1 MWRYLHQVT
10 NVQHRITLT
19 QLHLSNH
26 KFAIETGRYVRPY
39 KKPDDRICP
48 FCKKDGEDEIHFLTL
63 YPVYQEKK
71 SFYFE
76 YLNKEYRIS
85 INRMAADDVF
95 LLLINP
101 PSKKKLVQK
110 LIA

>member
-10 NVQHRITLT
+10 NLQHRITLT
-19 QLHLSNH
+19 KLHLSNH

-39 KKPDDRICP
+39 KKLDDRICP
-48 FCKKDGEDEIHFLTL
+48 FCRKDGEDEIHFLTL

-71 SFYFE
+71 SILFWI
-76 YLNKEYRIS
+76 LKEYRIS
-85 INRMAADDVF
+85 INRMAPDDVF

-101 PSKKKLVQK
+101 PSKKKHVQK